1 MSEPAHATDE
11 VVLTPMRR
19 TDVAEL
25 ARIHERAFSGF
36 FLASLGTPFLREF
49 YRGYLTDPSAVAIVA
64 RHADTGRPIGCAVGT
79 VEPEGFYGR
88 LLRRR
93 GLAFALAGARA
104 ALTHPRVVAPRLLA
118 AVKYRGDTPAG
129 SGGALFASMCVD
141 PNTGSR
147 GVGGRLSRAWSEGA
161 AARGATRAYLTTDA
175 DDNDAVNRH
184 HRRHGWSIDADY
196 RTPAGRHMYRYVK
209 ALTPAAGENG
219 ADPAQEHQE
228 KS

>member
-1 MSEPAHATDE
+1 MSD
-11 VVLTPMRR
+11 VILTPMRA
-19 TDVAEL
+19 TDVGEL
-25 ARIHERAFSGF
+25 ARIHERAFQGF

-49 YRGYLTDPSAVAIVA
+49 YRGYLTDPSSVAIVA
-64 RHADTGRPIGCAVGT
+64 RDAATGRPIGCAVGT

-104 ALTHPRVVAPRLLA
+104 AVTRPRVVAPRLLS
-118 AVKYRGDTPAG
+118 AVRYRGDAPEG

-141 PNTGSR
+141 PNTSSR
-147 GVGGRLSRAWSEGA
+147 GVGARLSQAWSEGA

-184 HRRHGWSIDADY
+184 HQRHGWTIDADY
-196 RTPAGRHMYRYVK
+196 RTAAGRHMYRYVK
-209 ALTPAAGENG
+209 ALGIADQTGTAGSGEG
-219 ADPAQEHQE
+219 RREQP
-228 KS
+228 